1 MFSEAQGDEIW
12 YPVNDGS
19 FIPTTVIDGVGQPKV
34 ESFWTND
41 NRKKMLYDKKKKNNC
56 ISLRK
61 GRILLSV

>member
-12 YPVNDGS
+12 YLVNDGS

-41 NRKKMLYDKKKKNNC
+41 NRKKMLYDKKKK
-56 ISLRK
+56 K
-61 GRILLSV
+61 